1 MQSTVPGVV
10 YAVKRYVMYV
20 CCQLGS
26 SYGGQCN
33 ACAALGHH
41 HPMPRYSTRVV
52 ALSNSLELFKYVH
65 FIFPL
70 LSSKCLLSL
79 LLSNKLT
86 LPERVS
92 CLLISGPS
100 LPGLPLRPCNNSRLP
115 IKPCSSPA
123 IAPAHSS
130 PPLLFNPPLL
140 SHCKTGLRS
149 PMTRAAHLILC
160 SNSFHPN

>member
-1 MQSTVPGVV
+1 MPGVV
-10 YAVKRYVMYV
+10 YAVKRYVMY
-20 CCQLGS
+20 GNADA
-26 SYGGQCN
+26 GQCN

-41 HPMPRYSTRVV
+41 HPMPRYSTGVV
-52 ALSNSLELFKYVH
+52 ALPNSLFKYVH

-79 LLSNKLT
+79 LMFNNKLT
-86 LPERVS
+86 VPEGKLFTNLRTFSLCQASVQQLQAS
-92 CLLISGPS
+92 NQAPS
-100 LPGLPLRPCNNSRLP
+100 LH
-115 IKPCSSPA
+115 SSPA
-123 IAPAHSS
+123 IAPPAHSS

-160 SNSFHPN
+160 SNSFHHPN